1 MREKY
6 LLKIK
11 NAMLWHFRPAEIR
24 TTLTDINAYF
34 ESALQE
40 GLSEEEIIRQYGNP
54 QTVVQELQKEMG
66 IPERKHPNTM
76 PAKWGLLAFCAL
88 AFLLSWRFC
97 SFQLAANLSV
107 VWTSIFLWFCTGNDC
122 ILGILSMT
130 TAHKH
135 FFWKCQSILF
145 LFYLILQNGAFFFQS
160 IVIQNSIPYSASL
173 GNGIRISIYVIL
185 AVLILAAIYFLKGML
200 QGNIYLFFTLIQ
212 TISLI
217 LGVLSYYYDFLRR
230 FDTLPVP
237 PYLIT
242 EYLVGI
248 AVSLL
253 LLPYI
258 LKHQSIQEKRGIAE

>member
-11 NAMLWHFRPAEIR
+11 NAMLWRFRPAEIR

-40 GLSEEEIIRQYGNP
+40 GLSEEEIIRQYGKP
-54 QTVVQELQKEMG
+54 QTVVQELQKEMELS
-66 IPERKHPNTM
+66 ERKHPNTM
-76 PAKWGLLAFCAL
+76 PAKYVLLAFCAL
-88 AFLLSWRFC
+88 AFLLSWKFC

-107 VWTSIFLWFCTGNDC
+107 IWTSIFLWFCTGNDC

-130 TAHKH
+130 TAQKH
-135 FFWKCQSILF
+135 YFWIWQGILL
-145 LFYLILQNGAFFFQS
+145 LFYLILQSGTFFLQS
-160 IVIQNSIPYSASL
+160 IVIQKNIPYSASL
-173 GNGIRISIYVIL
+173 GNGIRISIYIIL
-185 AVLILAAIYFLKGML
+185 AVLFLAAIYFLKGML

-212 TISLI
+212 TIALI

-230 FDTLPVP
+230 LDTLPIP

-242 EYLVGI
+242 KYLLGVT
-248 AVSLL
+248 VSLF

-258 LKHQSIQEKRGIAE
+258 LKQQSIQKERSIAE